1 MAVGATH
8 PFLRSLK
15 CGRRAQRG
23 DGCIAAVG
31 EEVCKV
37 PFRFRRAKH
46 ELFVIASK
54 ANSALGLEALND
66 LKDSAQVWATINV
79 VAGKIDWRRS
89 VLAFAATRSR
99 FGRVDFRVSQ
109 PSHECRR

>member
-1 MAVGATH
+1 MAGRERTH

-37 PFRFRRAKH
+37 PFRFRRLKH
-46 ELFVIASK
+46 ELFVISPK
-54 ANSALGLEALND
+54 ADSALGLEALDD
-66 LKDSAQVWATINV
+66 LKNLARVWATINV
-79 VAGKIDWRRS
+79 VAEKDQ
-89 VLAFAATRSR
+89 LA
-99 FGRVDFRVSQ
+99 
-109 PSHECRR
+109 